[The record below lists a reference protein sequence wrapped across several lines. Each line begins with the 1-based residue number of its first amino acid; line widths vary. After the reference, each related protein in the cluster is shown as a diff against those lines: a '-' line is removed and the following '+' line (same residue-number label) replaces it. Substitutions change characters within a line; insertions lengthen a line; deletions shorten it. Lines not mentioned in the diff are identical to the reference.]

1 MTDFRLF
8 FISKSGFLRSACAPA
23 VAASTVCIIG
33 YCVLFDC
40 SRLTRSVDGVP
51 QSSAH
56 PERRNRQLPVFQQ
69 PRASG
74 RQGMPR
80 ALACVRVCV
89 CVRACAVVGETPV
102 RLYIRGAVDR
112 AALPNSRECLRTRLR
127 DDLVATPGGGAV
139 LERR

>member
-1 MTDFRLF
+1 MHNRGSHQFCSFRSCGLLF
-8 FISKSGFLRSACAPA
+8 IQRIVLSL
-23 VAASTVCIIG
+23 V
-33 YCVLFDC
+33 YCVLLDC

-112 AALPNSRECLRTRLR
+112 AALPNSRECLRT
-127 DDLVATPGGGAV
+127 
-139 LERR
+139 